1 MKKYILKRLMIAVP
15 VLFMVSIFSFVII
28 NLAPGNPVDLYVAPD
43 ATAEQIE
50 ATKTALGLDQPLPVQ
65 YIKWITNLLQGN
77 LGFSYS
83 TRQPVTAILFSRV
96 SPTLQLMGISLVVG
110 YLVAIPLGIY
120 SAVKKN
126 TWVDY
131 LITSNSFLGVSVPN
145 FFLGLGL
152 IYIFSLQLAWL
163 PTGGMQVL
171 GDDGGVLERIQ
182 HLILP
187 VIVLA
192 TSISGNMIRYVRS
205 SMIDVLGENYLRTA
219 TAKGLKARDIL
230 TKHGLRNALIPIIT
244 IIGMDIPKLIGGA
257 VVTEQIFQW
266 PGLGQLMITSINSRD
281 YPVLMAITLLSAVAV
296 MAANISTD
304 ILYAVVDPRIKYD

>member
-1 MKKYILKRLMIAVP
+1 MKRYILKRLMIAVP
-15 VLFMVSIFSFVII
+15 VLFMVSIFSFIII

-83 TRQPVTAILFSRV
+83 TRQPVAAILFSRV

-171 GDDGGVLERIQ
+171 GGDGGVLERIQ

-296 MAANISTD
+296 MVANISTD

>member
-83 TRQPVTAILFSRV
+83 TRQPVAAILFSRV
-96 SPTLQLMGISLVVG
+96 SPTLQLMGISLAVG

-171 GDDGGVLERIQ
+171 GGDGGVLERIQ
-182 HLILP
+182 HLVLP